1 MIYGTSLGITFVGDI
16 ISNKLNLTGSIVPAY
31 AVNSLP
37 GRIPII
43 GNLFK
48 DTQHGG
54 LMGVNYSATGS
65 ISNPKYSHTSW
76 SLITKYFCISFSPP
90 GI

>member
-1 MIYGTSLGITFVGDI
+1 MGITFAGNI
-16 ISNKLNLTGSIVPAY
+16 ISNKLNLTGSVIPAY

-54 LMGVNYSATGS
+54 LMGVNYSLTGS
-65 ISNPKYSHTSW
+65 LSNPKIEFHPLSS
-76 SLITKYFCISFSPP
+76 IAP
-90 GI
+90 GILGKLFK